1 MLLTFVFSSILP
13 PLRTSVLVCIL
24 VCYVSTATAQPPG
37 PADTIRSSFGFAL
50 CPGTSTQL
58 SLNLPNGPANPG
70 YLWQS
75 ASTLAGPWTTVSS
88 IATATVSTP
97 QWYRVSL
104 IIGGNPIPYDTIQI
118 TQLPKTT
125 PDFTFSPAGS
135 CASVPVFFT
144 NTTPGSG
151 NTYAWSFGDPNS
163 GGNNSSTATNPSHRF
178 VGNVGNGT
186 QNFPV
191 KLVVTNSNGCK
202 DSVTKTVNVLQSPG
216 RQLIGNNAGTY
227 QGRPFFR
234 ECVSAATADF
244 TFINQSS
251 TAGTNTNYRII
262 WGDGSADYNAATF
275 ATAINHTYGV
285 GVYTMRYIVTGG
297 NGCIDTT
304 DYGVFVGTN
313 PAVGLGN
320 PGNTT
325 ICTGSSLTFPISNTS
340 QNPPGTVYTVTF
352 DDGTPPINYTHPAPA
367 SITHLFSVTSCGNPF
382 AATPNIFTATIT
394 ASNPCDQSIATVVPI
409 RVSDRPRP
417 DITVAPSDT
426 VCINNT
432 TNIRATFGS
441 GKYATSGG
449 CQNGN
454 IVWTISPATGYTV
467 VNGSL
472 GNDNGQSNVALW
484 TTGTDNLNIRFTT
497 PGIYTIR
504 LKLGNPVCGIGDTVK
519 TICVN
524 PTPVA
529 AMSLDQTEGCAPMVV
544 NASSVGNQPLCGVI
558 GYNWTVSYASVAG
571 CVPSGSNYS
580 LLNGTTLTS
589 AAPRF
594 QFNNPGRYRVTLTT
608 NFGNGSCTS
617 APVFMDVLVKAKPA
631 ATLAFSNPICQ
642 NQSITPTAITNLCT
656 PTNPATYAW
665 SFPGGNP
672 TGSTLASP
680 GNVIYNTPGNYTVS
694 LAVTNDCGTTT
705 VSNPLTVNPAPD
717 VTVPA
722 NVVVCAGQTVGP
734 FTFSSTL
741 AGTSFTWTNNNT
753 SIGLAANGNGN
764 IGSFTAINNGTAPVT
779 ATVTVRPVNT
789 CNGPTQSFTITV
801 NPRPLAPVVS
811 NLNYCVGDA
820 ATPLTATALNGHSL
834 NWYTVATG
842 GTALGTAPTPT
853 TSAPGT
859 FAWWVSQTNSA
870 NGCEGPRSSITVT
883 VRMVPV
889 ITITSSDPTTCGS
902 STGSITINGLTPLT
916 SYTVSYTRNGAPV
929 STNTSSDV
937 SGRIVLNLLNAAVY
951 DQIRV
956 ATGGF
961 CPSLPQGPISLSDPN
976 PPAVPVAANNGPV
989 CSGNNLNLTASS
1001 STTGVTYSWSGPA
1014 SFSSNQQN
1022 PVINNAQLN
1031 RAGTYSVT
1039 ASLNGCVSAAASTIV
1054 VVNPTP
1060 VLTASSNSPVCENG
1074 TIQLNGTVAPAGG
1087 IVVWSGPNGF
1097 NATGLNASIANASLA
1112 ASGTYTL
1119 TSSLNGCPATPATVN
1134 VLVRPT
1140 PVINNTVFAQ
1150 PTSCTI
1156 ADGSI
1161 TLQGLI
1167 ASTTYQVNYTFNGNP
1182 QTRNL
1187 TANASGHVVIS
1198 GLAPGNYT
1206 NIRVTLNG
1214 CVSNNANDVTL
1225 VAPNPP
1231 PTPVAANNGPVC
1243 AGSNLQLSA
1252 TSTAT
1257 GITYSWTGPNGF
1269 SSNLQNPVLSNVTTN
1284 NAGIYAVTITQNGCV
1299 SAPATTT
1306 VVIQAAVSN
1315 NTIAANQS
1323 ICINTTPAQLTGS
1336 TPAGGG
1342 GTIVYAWE
1350 MSTDGGSSWQ
1360 TIPGANSIN
1369 YQPGVLTQT
1378 TRYRRVV
1385 TTSLCAGPQSNN
1397 SNTITVTVNPNAVA
1411 VLNANQTLGC
1421 APFIL
1426 TPNNIS
1432 VQHFATRNGSY
1443 RWYVN
1448 NVLIGSSQS
1457 FPGYTISGSGQTVTI
1472 KVVAQSLFGCLSDS
1486 STVDISTFAGPTPS
1500 FTLSDTV
1507 GCGPLDITINNT
1519 TANSSAFTYR
1529 WDFGNGQTSTAAQP
1543 GTIRFAINPNRGDT
1557 VYTVTLKATGGCDTI
1572 VATQKIRVRARPRAL
1587 FTPDKS
1593 IGCSPMT
1600 VTFNNNSAGSN
1611 ASFIWD
1617 FGDGS
1622 PRISSNAPSLSHTFT
1637 TGVLD
1642 TFFVRLFAS
1651 NDCGTDTATFA
1662 IVVNPNRI
1670 RLDMAV
1676 NGNELF
1682 GCVQHTVRFINNTT
1696 GANRFVWNFGD
1707 GSPILTST
1715 KGFDTLVHVYTQP
1728 GTYIVTLDA
1737 SNGCSDTSTTETITV
1752 VKGPSVSFTAMPAQ
1766 ICIGDSVSITNTSTE
1781 SLAWAWSFGDGSSS
1795 SLPNP
1800 GKHVYTQ
1807 AGNYRIVLRGTK
1819 IFPQGFGCTD
1829 SAVANIQVQA
1839 PTGSFQYHSGYYC
1852 QNQSIQL
1859 EVFNSNGNRYI
1870 FYPGNGDS
1878 IISNASSVTYRYTA
1892 PGRYVPSVKVFAG
1905 NCTILLPGTDTVFV
1919 DRIIAGFRYSINQT
1933 CGSTTMSFTDTSSVF
1948 LGRAQISWRFGDGST
1963 ATTPTV
1969 NKTFLQ
1975 AGTYRVV
1982 MRITGISGCE
1992 DSAVQVIDVPVQQ
2005 VPSIAIQG
2013 DSTACIG
2020 QPFMLQA
2027 VSNTVGNIQYN
2038 WNFGNNQQA
2047 TGSTASTR
2055 YFTAGTATIRLIG
2068 RTDFGCADTVYK
2080 TIRINPTPVVVA
2092 SNDAKI
2098 CLGQSTTLQ
2107 VRGANSYTWS
2117 PQQSLSCND
2126 CSSTVA
2132 SPTQTTAYV
2141 VTGSNAFGCSNTD
2154 TVLVTVVQPFQIS
2167 VSPND
2172 TICFPQNESAQL
2184 FATGAKRYVWSPAV
2198 GLNASNI
2205 PNPIARPAS
2214 TTAYTVIGYD
2224 DDNCFTDTAFVTVAV
2239 GYLPTL
2245 ELGTG
2250 SMLVAGTTVTLNPI
2264 ITNGPIKRYTWTP
2277 NKDLSCNNC
2286 PNPVAT
2292 INNNILYRLSI
2303 ENIYGCLATDTI
2315 SYQVQCKQ
2323 NEQVYVPN
2331 AFSPDGDGVN
2341 DVLMVRGKGLSM
2353 VKSFIIFNRWGQVVF
2368 EAQNFAANDP
2378 TAGWNG
2384 IMKNTGKKA
2393 AQDVYVYRVETICT
2407 AGGTFTQ
2414 TGNVTL
2420 FYMQ

>member
-1 MLLTFVFSSILP
+1 MLLTRVFSLLP
-13 PLRTSVLVCIL
+13 PCRAFVLLCIFL
-24 VCYVSTATAQPPG
+24 AAVGTATAQPPG
-37 PADTIRSSFGFAL
+37 PADTIRSSNGIAI

-58 SLNLPNGPANPG
+58 SLNLATNPPNPNYIWEFAN
-70 YLWQS
+70 
-75 ASTLAGPWTTVSS
+75 AATGPWQPITPINTTPT
-88 IATATVSTP
+88 ITVSTA
-97 QWYRVSL
+97 QWYKVSL
-104 IIGGNPIPYDTIQI
+104 LINNVKTVYDSIQI
-118 TQLPKTT
+118 IQLPKTT

-135 CASVPVFFT
+135 CASVPVYFT

-151 NTYAWSFGDPNS
+151 NTYTWSFGDPNS

-178 VGNVGNGT
+178 VGTVGNST
-186 QNFPV
+186 ENFAV

-202 DSVTKTVNVLQSPG
+202 DSITQVVTINQEPDASIADFADDKPFKNCDGSLFKLEIDNISTTKSTNTFYRIDWGDGTPQFANATLPNTGTSHVYTSLGSFNLVLSVTGQNGCIASKTYPIYNGSNPGVPFEFKGETVGFCAPFSISIPSLPTNNTSGTIYVFSKNDGSVDDILQNPPPANYSHTFTKTSCGASGGITPNTFFINIRAQNPCGFSDVTIQPIATDQKPKAQVTVAPDTLVCTNSNVSFTNNSTNGITVSNEGICNTTTKSNWSISPSSGWNLDNGVLGDANPTNNPATWGSKSINVRFTQSG
-216 RQLIGNNAGTY
+216 IFFITLIVGNKCGNDTITKKICVQTPPVAQITGTATTICA
-227 QGRPFFR
+227 PNSISFSDASVDPAI
-234 ECVSAATADF
+234 CKAATRTWIITKSNSICPPDSANDY
-244 TFINQSS
+244 TFIN
-251 TAGTNTNYRII
+251 GTNSN
-262 WGDGSADYNAATF
+262 SANPQVRF
-275 ATAINHTYGV
+275 NNQ
-285 GVYTMRYIVTGG
+285 GVYTVQLRL
-297 NGCIDTT
+297 
-304 DYGVFVGTN
+304 TN
-313 PAVGLGN
+313 
-320 PGNTT
+320 
-325 ICTGSSLTFPISNTS
+325 
-340 QNPPGTVYTVTF
+340 
-352 DDGTPPINYTHPAPA
+352 
-367 SITHLFSVTSCGNPF
+367 SCGNF
-382 AATPNIFTATIT
+382 L
-394 ASNPCDQSIATVVPI
+394 SNS
-409 RVSDRPRP
+409 
-417 DITVAPSDT
+417 ITV
-426 VCINNT
+426 
-432 TNIRATFGS
+432 R
-441 GKYATSGG
+441 
-449 CQNGN
+449 
-454 IVWTISPATGYTV
+454 
-467 VNGSL
+467 VN
-472 GNDNGQSNVALW
+472 
-484 TTGTDNLNIRFTT
+484 
-497 PGIYTIR
+497 
-504 LKLGNPVCGIGDTVK
+504 K
-519 TICVN
+519 
-524 PTPVA
+524 
-529 AMSLDQTEGCAPMVV
+529 
-544 NASSVGNQPLCGVI
+544 
-558 GYNWTVSYASVAG
+558 
-571 CVPSGSNYS
+571 
-580 LLNGTTLTS
+580 
-589 AAPRF
+589 
-594 QFNNPGRYRVTLTT
+594 
-608 NFGNGSCTS
+608 
-617 APVFMDVLVKAKPA
+617 KP
-631 ATLAFSNPICQ
+631 
-642 NQSITPTAITNLCT
+642 
-656 PTNPATYAW
+656 
-665 SFPGGNP
+665 
-672 TGSTLASP
+672 
-680 GNVIYNTPGNYTVS
+680 TVS
-694 LAVTNDCGTTT
+694 LTLPPIICQGSTVTPNLLATNCASTPLTYSWTINGGTPSTSSFQNPGPIQFLSPGVFNISVEINSECGPITISRTI
-705 VSNPLTVNPAPD
+705 TVNPAPD

-734 FTFSSTL
+734 FTFNSTL
-741 AGTSFTWTNNNT
+741 AGTSFTWANNNN
-753 SIGLAANGNGN
+753 SIGLAGNGIGN
-764 IGSFTAINNGTAPVT
+764 IGSFTAINNSTTAVT

-820 ATPLTATALNGHSL
+820 ASPLTATALNGHSL

-842 GTALGTAPTPT
+842 GTALGTAPIPT

-859 FAWWVSQTNSA
+859 FTWWVSQTNSA

-889 ITITSSDPTTCGS
+889 ITITSSNPTTCGS

-929 STNTSSDV
+929 STNTSSDA

-961 CPSLPQGPISLSDPN
+961 CPSLPQGPISLNDPN

-989 CSGNNLNLTASS
+989 CAGNNLNLTASS
-1001 STTGVTYSWSGPA
+1001 ATTGVTYNWSGPA
-1014 SFSSNQQN
+1014 GFSSNQQN
-1022 PVINNAQLN
+1022 PVISNIQLN

-1039 ASLNGCVSAAASTIV
+1039 ASLNGCVSAAASTSV
-1054 VVNPTP
+1054 VINPTP
-1060 VLTASSNSPVCENG
+1060 VLTATANSPVCVNG
-1074 TIQLNGTVAPAGG
+1074 SIQLNGTVIPAGG

-1119 TSSLNGCPATPATVN
+1119 TSSLNGCPATPVTVN
-1134 VLVRPT
+1134 LLVRPT
-1140 PVINNTVFAQ
+1140 PVINNTVVAQ

-1161 TLQGLI
+1161 TLQGLT
-1167 ASTTYQVNYTFNGNP
+1167 AATSYQVNYTFNGTP
-1182 QTRNL
+1182 QSRNIA
-1187 TANASGHVVIS
+1187 ANASGHVVIS

-1243 AGSNLQLSA
+1243 TGSNLQLSA

-1269 SSNLQNPVLSNVTTN
+1269 SSNQQNPVLSNVTTN
-1284 NAGIYAVTITQNGCV
+1284 NAGIYTVTITQNGCV
-1299 SAPATTT
+1299 SAPATTS

-1378 TRYRRVV
+1378 TRYRRIV
-1385 TTSLCAGPQSNN
+1385 TTSLCAGPQSSN
-1397 SNTITVTVNPNAVA
+1397 SNVITVTVNPNALA

-1457 FPGYTISGSGQTVTI
+1457 FPGYTISGSGQSVTI
-1472 KVVAQSLFGCLSDS
+1472 KIVAQSLFGCLSDS
-1486 STVDISTFAGPTPS
+1486 ATVDISTFAGPTPS

-1557 VYTVTLKATGGCDTI
+1557 VYTVTLKATAGCDTI

-1715 KGFDTLVHVYTQP
+1715 KGFDTIMHVYTQP
-1728 GTYIVTLDA
+1728 GTYTVTLDA

-1752 VKGPSVSFTAMPAQ
+1752 VQGPTVSFTAMPAQ

-1795 SLPNP
+1795 SLRNP

-1839 PTGSFQYHSGYYC
+1839 PTGSFQYRSGYYC

-1878 IISNASSVTYRYTA
+1878 IISNASSVSYRFTS
-1892 PGRYVPSVKVFAG
+1892 PGRYIPSVKVFAG

-1919 DRIIAGFRYSINQT
+1919 DRIIQGFRFTIDQS
-1933 CGSTTMSFTDTSSVF
+1933 CGSTTVRFADTSSVF
-1948 LGRAQISWRFGDGST
+1948 LGRAQISWRFGDGTT
-1963 ATTPTV
+1963 ANTATV

-1992 DSAVQVIDVPVQQ
+1992 DSAVQVIDVPFQPL
-2005 VPSIAIQG
+2005 PSIAIQG
-2013 DSTACIG
+2013 DSAACIG
-2020 QPFMLQA
+2020 QAFTLSAQT
-2027 VSNTVGNIQYN
+2027 NTAGTIAFN

-2047 TGSTASTR
+2047 NGSTVSTS
-2055 YFTAGTATIRLIG
+2055 YLSAGNATIRLIG

-2117 PQQSLSCND
+2117 PQQSLSCNN

-2141 VTGSNAFGCSNTD
+2141 VTGNNAFGCSNTD

-2184 FATGAKRYVWSPAV
+2184 FANGAKRYVWSPAV

-2250 SMLVAGTTVTLNPI
+2250 SMVVAGTAVTLNPI
-2264 ITNGPIKRYTWTP
+2264 ITNGPIKWYTWTP

-2292 INNNILYRLSI
+2292 INNNILYRLNI